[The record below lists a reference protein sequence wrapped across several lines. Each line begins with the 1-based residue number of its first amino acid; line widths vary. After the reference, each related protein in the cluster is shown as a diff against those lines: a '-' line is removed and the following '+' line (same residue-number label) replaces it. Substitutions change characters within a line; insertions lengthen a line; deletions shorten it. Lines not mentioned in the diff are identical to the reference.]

1 MEIIMIIVCG
11 ILTAI
16 SVYLI
21 LSKSLIRIIMG
32 TTIITHA
39 SNLFLITMGGLKNG
53 EMPIYEKVSLIMLTL
68 YHMP

>member
-21 LSKSLIRIIMG
+21 LSKVLFALLWEDNYHTCLKSLFNHNGWFKMVKC
-32 TTIITHA
+32 
-39 SNLFLITMGGLKNG
+39 LFMKRYL
-53 EMPIYEKVSLIMLTL
+53 SLC
-68 YHMP
+68 

>member
-39 SNLFLITMGGLKNG
+39 SNLFLITMGGLK
-53 EMPIYEKVSLIMLTL
+53 MVKCLFMKKVSLIMLTL